1 MVVCSF
7 FSGYAPGIG
16 CESAILS
23 GLRFGVPG
31 FAGRGVCRRR
41 KTVPDSG
48 VARGRTVV
56 SRSRIPRGRSAGH
69 CPAEGGHGLFLLGR
83 LLLGRLLFG
92 CVRGLSLA
100 EFVERRTAPQF
111 EVLSQIDLAD
121 HRVGSQLL
129 GRTRLEDFTLEQQV
143 GTVGDGQRFIDVV
156 VGDDDADILVL
167 QRSDDA
173 LDVFDSDRIDACER
187 FVEQDEGRVDR
198 YGTGDFGASPLAARQ
213 LDAEALAYFL
223 KAELFDQRFA
233 ACGLFVL
240 FRSVISRTAL
250 MLSSTLKR
258 RKTEAS
264 CAKYPTPIWAR
275 R

>member
-1 MVVCSF
+1 M
-7 FSGYAPGIG
+7 
-16 CESAILS
+16 
-23 GLRFGVPG
+23 
-31 FAGRGVCRRR
+31 
-41 KTVPDSG
+41 
-48 VARGRTVV
+48 
-56 SRSRIPRGRSAGH
+56 
-69 CPAEGGHGLFLLGR
+69 
-83 LLLGRLLFG
+83 
-92 CVRGLSLA
+92 
-100 EFVERRTAPQF
+100 
-111 EVLSQIDLAD
+111 LSQIDLAD

-240 FRSVISRTAL
+240 FQIGHLQNGLDVILDAQTAENRGLLRQIPHTHLGPAIDGLFGEFGYLAVVVFEKDLAFVGFDQADDHIERRGLAGSVRTQKTHDL
-250 MLSSTLKR
+250 TLVHVDR
-258 RKTEAS
+258 NVVHHGAGFVFLDELAGVKTHFL
-264 CAKYPTPIWAR
+264 
-275 R
+275 